1 MDINVTMIG
10 QIITFAILVIFTM
23 KFVWP
28 PLNKMLDERSAKIA
42 EGLSAAEKGKQEL
55 LSAQAKISQE
65 LQEVQR
71 RSSEILDNAK
81 KRSDQ
86 MIHDA
91 TVAAQ
96 LERTRILKEAK
107 AQIDQEIIK
116 VREELRSQIAVLAL
130 QGARQILKDEIDEKR
145 HQKILSDLIVEL

>member
-145 HQKILSDLIVEL
+145 HQKILSDLIAEL